1 MNTQTFT
8 LLVILAIV
16 VLFIWRVVSGSRR
29 KQEVEMEERESP
41 QECRKERYAPET
53 KSIMS
58 LKTGMSSTFRSGL
71 TAGLKGSR
79 SAV

>member
-29 KQEVEMEERESP
+29 KQEIDREEREFNRAEMVP
-41 QECRKERYAPET
+41 
-53 KSIMS
+53 
-58 LKTGMSSTFRSGL
+58 G
-71 TAGLKGSR
+71 
-79 SAV
+79 V